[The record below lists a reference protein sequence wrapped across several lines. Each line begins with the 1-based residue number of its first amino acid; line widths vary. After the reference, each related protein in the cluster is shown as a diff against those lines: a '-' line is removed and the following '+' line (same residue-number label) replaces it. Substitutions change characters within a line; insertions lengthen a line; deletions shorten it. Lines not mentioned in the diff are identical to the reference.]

1 MGKANTNIRIR
12 YMYVPTGLAG
22 MAVKTKQN
30 RCRALRLGGRGEGGG
45 LKEQVAKSGGWR
57 RRRRVDVKQ
66 AVRLSDGKYR

>member
-1 MGKANTNIRIR
+1 
-12 YMYVPTGLAG
+12 